1 MALLDAGGQE
11 LPAVLM
17 MRRAELMADAGDLAG
32 AAKLAEAAANADPA
46 RGLLVRF
53 ADIARRSD
61 DPAAAARAY
70 ERLEAALGDGEGD
83 RAIRGTLLIA
93 RADLLLQVGQ
103 WDAAAALMERADRKS
118 TRLNSSH

>member
-1 MALLDAGGQE
+1 MALLEAGGQE

-70 ERLEAALGDGEGD
+70 ERLEAALGDGERSEEHTSELQSLMRISYAVFCLIKKNNHKYIHD
-83 RAIRGTLLIA
+83 QPFTL
-93 RADLLLQVGQ
+93 
-103 WDAAAALMERADRKS
+103 
-118 TRLNSSH
+118 